1 MKNFTKIILILA
13 FVPVACEVEGVKSDS
28 KQENKEVRSESQ
40 ENETPKDTVEHVEK
54 ESIPDTLS
62 KKLETPEEEVFVN
75 GVKITWKSRGE
86 GRKINKND
94 MVNIDYR
101 VSLEDGTIYDGNHLV
116 KKPYIP
122 FYVGWNLQTEGW
134 DFAFQKLREGD
145 DVEIFLPA
153 KLARG
158 EKGIPGVVPPNSNNI
173 ISVKIVGIQEP
184 TKVVDDIKIWR
195 VEEAKQKENGK
206 DTIGFEDQVAM
217 HYWVSSESNPR
228 YDNSYQR
235 GEPFELTMGDGNI
248 VPGLYKALHF
258 AKKGDKLMIHIP
270 AKEAYGKKGLP
281 KFVKPNEDIFY
292 DVFIVDVF

>member
-1 MKNFTKIILILA
+1 MKDFKKVFIVIA
-13 FVPVACEVEGVKSDS
+13 FVPFACEVEGVKNDS
-28 KQENKEVRSESQ
+28 NEDSQ
-40 ENETPKDTVEHVEK
+40 EIQSPEEKKSIPEDTIEHVEK
-54 ESIPDTLS
+54 EPISDTLS
-62 KKLETPEEEVFVN
+62 RKLDQPEEEVYDN

-86 GRKINKND
+86 GRKISEND

-101 VSLEDGTIYDGNHLV
+101 ASLEDGAIYDGNHLV

-134 DFAFQKLREGD
+134 DFALQKLREGD

-153 KLARG
+153 ELARG

-173 ISVKIVGIQEP
+173 LSVKVIGIEEP
-184 TKVVDDIKIWR
+184 TKVVDDIKIYR
-195 VEEAKQKENGK
+195 VEESKPKKSEK
-206 DTIGFEDQVAM
+206 DSIGFEDQVTM
-217 HYWVSSESNPR
+217 HYWVSSESSPR

-258 AKKGDKLMIHIP
+258 AKKGDKLIIHIP

-281 KFVKPNEDIFY
+281 KFVKPNEDILY